1 MYPSVQCFE
10 VKTPTRS
17 YPCLNSFARLDE
29 MDVSEDETSYSI
41 VVSSSLKK
49 ISSRYCHKLQDA
61 TQEIQRINPL
71 NGCFGNSTMLHTWFH
86 SFLAAGIRYPNSSRI
101 SRVN

>member
-17 YPCLNSFARLDE
+17 YPCLNSLARLDE

-49 ISSRYCHKLQDA
+49 FHQDIV
-61 TQEIQRINPL
+61 TSCKTLLKKYNE
-71 NGCFGNSTMLHTWFH
+71 STH
-86 SFLAAGIRYPNSSRI
+86 SMVAS
-101 SRVN
+101 